1 MDDCSSSAFSQ
12 LLAEG
17 CEIVRSEKVPRAS
30 RDGRAELATVLD
42 FLRLGDTLVVTRRD
56 RLGTVLDP
64 HVSTRGEMRHLIW
77 C

>member
-12 LLAEG
+12 LLAES

-30 RDGRAELATVLD
+30 RDGCAELATVLD
-42 FLRLGDTLVVTRRD
+42 FLRLGDTLVATRRD
-56 RLGTVLDP
+56 RLGTGLDP
-64 HVSTRGEMRHLIW
+64 HLSTRGEMGHLIW